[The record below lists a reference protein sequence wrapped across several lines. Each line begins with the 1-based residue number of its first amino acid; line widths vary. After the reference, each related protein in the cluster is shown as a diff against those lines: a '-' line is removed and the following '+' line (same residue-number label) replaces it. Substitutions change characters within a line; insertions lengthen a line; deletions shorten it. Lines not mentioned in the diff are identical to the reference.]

1 MLSSEVKRVIN
12 ASLNLSKAS
21 DVDAF
26 TIEDFPLIE
35 FAGAARE
42 TRVADDNVS
51 IRVLKG
57 IDSSHLLVRYSE
69 DWRSHKNFGL
79 VLRCLESL
87 DDDLTFLLRQ
97 RMEGEPTRLLAS
109 DSDLTLL
116 VTHGMVKKVGKE
128 RLASAMERLLTSV
141 IVALKDEPNEDD
153 QFAEIWTAN
162 VATLNESL
170 KE

>member
-1 MLSSEVKRVIN
+1 MLSSEVKRAIN

-35 FAGAARE
+35 FTGAARE
-42 TRVADDNVS
+42 TRAADENVS
-51 IRVLKG
+51 IRVQKG

-87 DDDLTFLLRQ
+87 DGDLTFLLRQ
-97 RMEGEPTRLLAS
+97 RMEGEPTSILAS
-109 DSDLTLL
+109 ESDFTLL
-116 VTHGMVKKVGKE
+116 VTHGVVKKVGKDRLAMAVE
-128 RLASAMERLLTSV
+128 RLITSV

-153 QFAEIWTAN
+153 QFADIWRSN
-162 VATLNESL
+162 IATLNESL
-170 KE
+170 EE